1 MQISVKYFGLAGE
14 ILKPVPLPLD
24 VADATTIGQLL
35 KQLTQGQDEAN
46 ITLLQ
51 AATFLVNKEKATRG
65 TVLQE
70 GDEVLIMLR
79 LAGG

>member
-1 MQISVKYFGLAGE
+1 MKITVKYFGLAAE
-14 ILKPVPLPLD
+14 FLKSTPPLLT
-24 VADATTIGQLL
+24 VAEGTTIEQLL
-35 KQLTQGQDEAN
+35 AQLCRQQDENSAKA
-46 ITLLQ
+46 LR

-65 TVLQE
+65 TVLQD